1 MKFIWRQFHKRKPYI
16 NHWIQLKNYLSKISF
31 KSPRDQSAKKWIF
44 ASAGACFSLLNC
56 GIFCRYEVPPAL
68 VEVAAPVEATAQ
80 VETCPKVNI
89 TTQTGPDP
97 ERDDD
102 KTLSY
107 GEMKVKQRLWLL

>member
-1 MKFIWRQFHKRKPYI
+1 MAISQETPHISTTEFSLKITYLKFHSNPPGTKV
-16 NHWIQLKNYLSKISF
+16 L
-31 KSPRDQSAKKWIF
+31 KKWIF

-56 GIFCRYEVPPAL
+56 GIFCRYEVPLAL
-68 VEVAAPVEATAQ
+68 VEVAAPVEAPAQ

-102 KTLSY
+102 ETLSY
-107 GEMKVKQRLWLL
+107 GEM